1 VTSRSFSRSTQLL
14 NIMFLCLWL
23 PLFGCTISDKVDN
36 RNFAV
41 DAYYPTPNE
50 IQLAQ
55 QRAQHY
61 WQKNSQRFRNPTRY
75 LAVAA
80 TSVLQGDIVQDLYP
94 KLINSETTA
103 SYFSQSE
110 STVLNATCI
119 MIYDAAASRFV
130 SNSGYISIDLPPRG
144 SVARWDSYMAR
155 YIGWG
160 S

>member
-1 VTSRSFSRSTQLL
+1 VNPLKILF
-14 NIMFLCLWL
+14 ICLGL
-23 PLFGCTISDKVDN
+23 SLFGCANSERVDN
-36 RNFAV
+36 RDYAF
-41 DAYYPTPNE
+41 DTYYPTPNE

-144 SVARWDSYMAR
+144 SVARWDVYVAR
-155 YIGWG
+155 YIGRK
-160 S
+160 